1 MDSPESDTHR
11 IWTIPNFLSVG
22 RLLLFGWFLYELFGV
37 DDRFLASIALTIA
50 GVTDYLDGYVARR
63 FNQTSEIGKFLDP
76 MIDRMMTTGALISFM
91 VYGAL
96 PIWIGSIAL
105 LREVAVSLAALF
117 VAAQG
122 VREIKVSFIGKLG
135 TFGFMCSLPL
145 LLFGHG
151 PGAIEHSCLV
161 IGWIILVPSLIFAFA
176 SAWLYLPRIRDALE
190 VVRG

>member
-1 MDSPESDTHR
+1 LSNPQSDSDR

-22 RLLLFGWFLYELFGV
+22 RLFLFGWFVYELFGP
-37 DDRFLASIALTIA
+37 DDRFLAAIALTIA
-50 GVTDYLDGYVARR
+50 GLTDYLDGYVARK

-76 MIDRMMTTGALISFM
+76 MIDRMMTTGTLISFM

-96 PIWIGSIAL
+96 PIWVGSVAL
-105 LREVAVSLAALF
+105 LREVVVSLAALF
-117 VAAQG
+117 VAARG
-122 VREIKVSFIGKLG
+122 VREIKVFFIGKLG

-151 PGAIEHSCLV
+151 PGSIEHACLI
-161 IGWIILVPSLIFAFA
+161 IGWIIVVPSLVLAFV

-190 VVRG
+190 VARD